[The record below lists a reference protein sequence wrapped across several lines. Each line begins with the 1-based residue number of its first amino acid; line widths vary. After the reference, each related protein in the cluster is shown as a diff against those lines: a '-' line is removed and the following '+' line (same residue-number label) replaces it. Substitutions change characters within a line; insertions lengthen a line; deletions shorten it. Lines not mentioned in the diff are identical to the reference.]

1 MALSSSNSCDKALK
15 KALVHIQNIVEV
27 DKLMLELNK
36 CHILTESDLEEIEAS
51 WRYND
56 DKVAYLAEVLP
67 QRSENW
73 WDHLLASLKASDDIQ
88 QRLAARILEIEKHSV
103 RLHNCHA
110 LKINNYIC
118 RITTR
123 ISLI

>member
-15 KALVHIQNIVEV
+15 KALVHLQNIVKV

-36 CHILTESDLEEIEAS
+36 CHILTESDLEEIEAYCS
-51 WRYND
+51 NYN
-56 DKVAYLAEVLP
+56 KVAYLAEVLP

-73 WDHLLASLKASDDIQ
+73 WDHLLTSLKASNDIQ

-103 RLHNCHA
+103 RLTFVHILYIHA
-110 LKINNYIC
+110 LTIN
-118 RITTR
+118 
-123 ISLI
+123 SLITRDYT